1 MKNRRLPRFIVIALM
16 LPMILAAR
24 EVERK
29 SLALAQVILNP
40 APSTV
45 SPSSGAPVTTLS
57 PLAPAAAAPAAAASP
72 AAAAPGAPAA
82 LSTTSALPV
91 LNPAPMV
98 IGAQPTPVPQTI
110 FRCSCFGVGLG
121 AQWIGQV
128 SSSSFTMASQAAKGQ
143 CSSYMANTNVGSPY
157 IVPPGAPTIGRSV
170 YPGVNPNFAP
180 GNVAT
185 YRSASPLTQLP
196 ASQIA
201 AANSGYCSRCAC
213 N

>member
-1 MKNRRLPRFIVIALM
+1 MM
-16 LPMILAAR
+16 LMILAAR
-24 EVERK
+24 EVTRN
-29 SLALAQVILNP
+29 SFALAQVLLNP
-40 APSTV
+40 APSTA
-45 SPSSGAPVTTLS
+45 SSSSGAPVTTLN
-57 PLAPAAAAPAAAASP
+57 PLAPAVPAPAAAASP

-82 LSTTSALPV
+82 LSTTSALPQ
-91 LNPAPMV
+91 LNPAPML
-98 IGAQPTPVPQTI
+98 IGARPTPVPQTI

-143 CSSYMANTNVGSPY
+143 CSSYLANTNVGSPY
-157 IVPPGAPTIGRSV
+157 IVPQGGQSLGRSV
-170 YPGVNPNFAP
+170 FPGVNPNFAP

-185 YRSASPLTQLP
+185 YRSASPLTQIP

-201 AANSGYCSRCAC
+201 AAQSGYCSRCAC